1 MSSSWVAG
9 VVRAKALARRRLG
22 AAGARAVATSPGLSA
37 ALAALV
43 SSSYGH
49 DVRPGQSLG
58 AAQHAV
64 AASLLWNMRVL
75 AGLGKVRTL
84 PPAIAAILPK

>member
-1 MSSSWVAG
+1 MAG
-9 VVRAKALARRRLG
+9 VVRAKALAGRRLG
-22 AAGARAVATSPGLSA
+22 AAGARAVAKSPGLGP
-37 ALAALV
+37 ALAAL
-43 SSSYGH
+43 SSSPYGH

-75 AGLGKVRTL
+75 AGWL
-84 PPAIAAILPK
+84 PRGRVDVGDRKSVV